1 MKRAGFL
8 YRLVYTFLT
17 ASGVALGQSDA
28 KSDLRKVCP
37 FEISGMWR
45 SDATTISTPIFFS
58 FSPEGH
64 VTLFSHSADTLPQD
78 FEVITS
84 VTYKLDSPAAPKR
97 IEFTASRGND
107 IFARGVTSLKIIEYS
122 DDTFTTLDPASER
135 QTQWV
140 RERTHRYFLTFAAR
154 SGTPQHGG
162 VAFAMWTTLDGREP
176 TVEAL
181 GVRLTKYDA
190 GKTAPVFGPV
200 PAEVY
205 DQVTEV
211 IQKDKKTKD
220 EIVTVRFELTQAE
233 FLKTHETYQQWDKQ
247 TKNKTLPEGDPYF
260 NAMEFLR
267 QTAGGLN
274 QCGEKIRLHSP
285 TRGERDELV
294 ARHTGQQRPLEYIR
308 ILRSKNDDLNVTDAS
323 FPWFWRP
330 MLKVPVQ

>member
-1 MKRAGFL
+1 MKRAAFL
-8 YRLVYTFLT
+8 YSLALICLA

-28 KSDLRKVCP
+28 KSDPRKCP
-37 FEISGMWR
+37 FEISGLWR
-45 SDATTISTPIFFS
+45 SDATTLSTPIFFS

-64 VTLFSHSADTLPQD
+64 VTLLSHSKDSLAQD

-84 VTYKLDSPAAPKR
+84 VAYKLDSPSAPKR

-107 IFARGVTSLKIIEYS
+107 IFTRGVTSMKIIEYS
-122 DDTFTTLDPASER
+122 DDSFTTLDPASER

-154 SGTPQHGG
+154 SATPQQGG
-162 VAFAMWTTLDGREP
+162 PAFAMWTTLDGREP

-181 GVRLTKYDA
+181 GIQLTKDDA
-190 GKTAPVFGPV
+190 GKTVPVFGPI

-220 EIVTVRFELTQAE
+220 EIVIVRFELTRAE
-233 FLKTHETYQQWDKQ
+233 FLKTHEIYQLWEKYAK
-247 TKNKTLPEGDPYF
+247 TRTLPETGPYL

-267 QTAGGLN
+267 QTADGLN
-274 QCGEKIRLHSP
+274 QCGEKNDLYRP

-294 ARHTGQQRPLEYIR
+294 SKHTPQQRPLEYIR
-308 ILRSKNDDLNVTDAS
+308 IMRTKNDELNIADST

-330 MLKVPVQ
+330 MLKVPV

>member
-1 MKRAGFL
+1 MKRAVF
-8 YRLVYTFLT
+8 VYSLALILLT

-28 KSDLRKVCP
+28 KADLRKVCP

-45 SDATTISTPIFFS
+45 SDATTLSTPIFFS

-84 VTYKLDSPAAPKR
+84 VDYKLDTPAAPKR

-107 IFARGVTSLKIIEYS
+107 IFARGVTSLKIIEFG
-122 DDTFTTLDPASER
+122 DDSFTTLDPASER

-154 SGTPQHGG
+154 SGPPQQGG
-162 VAFAMWTTLDGREP
+162 LAFAMWTTLDGRET

-181 GVRLTKYDA
+181 GVRLLKDDT
-190 GKTAPVFGPV
+190 GKTVPVFGTI

-211 IQKDKKTKD
+211 VQKDKKTKD

-233 FLKTHETYQQWDKQ
+233 FLKTRETYQIWDKHA
-247 TKNKTLPEGDPYF
+247 KNKTLPEGGPYL

-274 QCGEKIRLHSP
+274 QCGEKISLHRP
-285 TRGERDELV
+285 TLVERDELV
-294 ARHTGQQRPLEYIR
+294 AKHSAQQRPLEYIR
-308 ILRSKNDDLNVTDAS
+308 ILRNKNDELNVTDAT